1 MKNFFAFTLFPGLFL
16 LATAFSGKIPDS
28 SDALKNTVSL
38 QARTDSFRLIH
49 VFVALC
55 DNDSQGIVPVPKK
68 IGNGNDPGNNLYWG
82 CGYGV
87 RTFFNNSDDWR
98 LISTVKSP
106 TKEIMERCTW
116 KHRRYNCYLVAD
128 AWKGARIKSCTVEFL
143 KGASGNGDTVS
154 AAPAAEHPRYRLAD
168 ADLVAYVG
176 HDGLMDFELADPPK
190 NKGGA
195 KKDVMILACSSRM
208 YFKQAIRTAGA
219 NPVLWTT
226 NLMAPEAYTLK
237 AAIDG
242 WLLNEKGEQIRE
254 RASLAYNQYQK
265 CGINGA
271 RNLFATGF

>member
-106 TKEIMERCTW
+106 TKE
-116 KHRRYNCYLVAD
+116 
-128 AWKGARIKSCTVEFL
+128 
-143 KGASGNGDTVS
+143 
-154 AAPAAEHPRYRLAD
+154 
-168 ADLVAYVG
+168 
-176 HDGLMDFELADPPK
+176 
-190 NKGGA
+190 
-195 KKDVMILACSSRM
+195 
-208 YFKQAIRTAGA
+208 
-219 NPVLWTT
+219 
-226 NLMAPEAYTLK
+226 
-237 AAIDG
+237 
-242 WLLNEKGEQIRE
+242 
-254 RASLAYNQYQK
+254 
-265 CGINGA
+265 
-271 RNLFATGF
+271 